1 MDQIQGMK
9 QGNLGFDVG
18 KSKAREKQ
26 IKPGLNNTMTKWGS
40 SKIRPGQLRLDQVQI
55 WIKQRE
61 ARTKTV

>member
-1 MDQIQGMK
+1 MELGLQWLQIQVQLKQNKMDQIQEMK

-40 SKIRPGQLRLDQVQI
+40 SKIIPG
-55 WIKQRE
+55 
-61 ARTKTV
+61 

>member
-1 MDQIQGMK
+1 MELGLQWLQIQVQLKQNKMDQIQGMK

-40 SKIRPGQLRLDQVQI
+40 SKIIPG
-55 WIKQRE
+55 
-61 ARTKTV
+61 

>member
-1 MDQIQGMK
+1 MDQIQEMK

-40 SKIRPGQLRLDQVQI
+40 SKIIPG
-55 WIKQRE
+55 
-61 ARTKTV
+61 

>member
-1 MDQIQGMK
+1 MELGLQWLQIQVQLKQNKMDQIQGMK

-40 SKIRPGQLRLDQVQI
+40 SKIRPG
-55 WIKQRE
+55 
-61 ARTKTV
+61 